1 MRHRRKTKHFLLLVV
16 FCLWKWKLG
25 YLWSDL
31 DFCEP
36 RTLAHH
42 LGEYLRMMGALVC
55 GLDPVKFA
63 SSNEL
68 GNGKQLTTA
77 VLPESRLA
85 AAGIACM
92 QLGRGMGETSKP
104 VATQTLV
111 NPHPTL

>member
-1 MRHRRKTKHFLLLVV
+1 M
-16 FCLWKWKLG
+16 G
-25 YLWSDL
+25 YLLSDL

-42 LGEYLRMMGALVC
+42 LGEYLRMMGVLVC
-55 GLDPVKFA
+55 GFDPVKFA

-92 QLGRGMGETSKP
+92 QLRAKSVVGWEKRPSLSP
-104 VATQTLV
+104 
-111 NPHPTL
+111 PRR